1 MEGKALNPK
10 DYSEI
15 LLLAHPV
22 GSLYWSMEATDPA
35 ALFGGTWERIKD
47 QFVLAAGDTYK
58 AGTSGGAASAATGGS
73 SAANTGTQ
81 AAFNTAGSGT
91 LYTMT
96 SSAPYTGDSSAGS
109 TGATALTV
117 ENLPYHTHGSR
128 SLSGSCYL
136 RSANVSSGDTAMTTS
151 GIISVRVDS
160 WSGSHAMLQTVSPSP
175 AQRQL
180 FSVNATHEHDGV
192 GAGWGHSHTMSHAHY
207 ADHYHGIADHAHSV
221 PAHAHTMAHTH
232 TVATMP
238 PYTVAYCWKRTA

>member
-1 MEGKALNPK
+1 MESKALNPL

-35 ALFGGTWERIKD
+35 ALFGGTWEQIKD

-58 AGTSGGAASAATGGS
+58 AGTSGGAASSATGGS
-73 SAANTGTQ
+73 SAASTGTQ
-81 AAFNTAGSGT
+81 AAFNTAGAGT

-96 SSAPYTGDSSAGS
+96 SSAPYTGDSNTGS
-109 TGATALTV
+109 TGSTILTV

-128 SLSGSCYL
+128 SLVGSGRL
-136 RSANVSSGDTAMTTS
+136 RSVNITAGDTFMSAS
-151 GIISVRVDS
+151 GIISTSVEA
-160 WSGSHAMLQTVSPSP
+160 WAGSHAGIQTVNGVSQDQ
-175 AQRQL
+175 A

-238 PYTVAYCWKRTA
+238 PYTVAYCWRRTA